1 MLRAA
6 GADEDTGGRMLA
18 WLRNKRQSRYER

>member
-6 GADEDTGGRMLA
+6 GADEIRWQQALEIIT
-18 WLRNKRQSRYER
+18 NTEES